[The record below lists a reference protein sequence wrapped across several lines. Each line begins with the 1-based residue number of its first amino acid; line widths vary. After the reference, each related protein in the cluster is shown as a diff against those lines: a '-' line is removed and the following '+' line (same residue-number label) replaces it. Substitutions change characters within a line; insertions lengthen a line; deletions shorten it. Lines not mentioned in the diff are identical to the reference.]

1 MAGPLLQCANK
12 QTQLTCNGGKTVMK
26 ELRKTRERDNPC
38 YHIMLWTSE
47 EINRKWEYSWS
58 HMRIVFKSRSSNVRS
73 SFSVT
78 NHHIK
83 SFTDMIMH
91 SCREHLC
98 SKPLLKPSTKES
110 IRDMVSKCNKHRGLY
125 TTPNCLCKHSTVF
138 EFLLLPLSNTNDIHL
153 LIQFIFWTTNFFC
166 IKMCEREIHT
176 YTPPEDHQTQDFKG
190 HPSKEN

>member
-1 MAGPLLQCANK
+1 
-12 QTQLTCNGGKTVMK
+12 MK

-47 EINRKWEYSWS
+47 EINRKWEDSWS
-58 HMRIVFKSRSSNVRS
+58 HMWIVFKSRSSNVRS

-78 NHHIK
+78 NHHIE
-83 SFTDMIMH
+83 SSQTWLCIVAE
-91 SCREHLC
+91 CLC
-98 SKPLLKPSTKES
+98 SRPLLKPFTKES

-125 TTPNCLCKHSTVF
+125 TMPNCSCKHSIAF
-138 EFLLLPLSNTNDIHL
+138 EFLLLPLSTTNNIHL
-153 LIQFIFWTTNFFC
+153 LIWFLFWTTIFFC

-190 HPSKEN
+190 HSSKLN